1 MIDGDRI
8 ISISKDDKTELST
21 GHDLFKTLVSTARSR
36 VSAEKLRLQGELPKD
51 AIASQSPTPEP
62 EPIPTLAS
70 LLNGV
75 DCSRCKEL
83 TNTNSKVS
91 STSHSNSFS
100 GLFNFRVFN
109 IKSRRTSLPQRTLHL
124 PPR

>member
-1 MIDGDRI
+1 VIDGDHI
-8 ISISKDDKTELST
+8 ISINKDDKKELSA

-62 EPIPTLAS
+62 ESIPTLSS
-70 LLNGV
+70 LLDGI

-83 TNTNSKVS
+83 NNTNSKVP
-91 STSHSNSFS
+91 
-100 GLFNFRVFN
+100 L
-109 IKSRRTSLPQRTLHL
+109 SLTHPNE
-124 PPR
+124 